1 MVVTPLRNSKI
12 GLGFGKSNSSKMRG
26 GAGAFAARSRAVSKN
41 QKPRLGV
48 RRSFL
53 GEAKQLGDRP
63 ASGVCRWK
71 SKKSSKQQ
79 RRPGGVCSPGGVAAE
94 TGYAIPQHSCVRAA
108 RKKFNGP
115 LGSRRVFSANREPE
129 PGSRMALR
137 LCGPAITPA
146 PPPPR
151 RR

>member
-71 SKKSSKQQ
+71 SKKGSKQQ
-79 RRPGGVCSPGGVAAE
+79 RRPGGVCSPRRRSRGNWIRNSPAQLCPRRPEKVQRPARISPGIFGKPG
-94 TGYAIPQHSCVRAA
+94 TGAGQQ
-108 RKKFNGP
+108 NG
-115 LGSRRVFSANREPE
+115 SQ
-129 PGSRMALR
+129 ALR
-137 LCGPAITPA
+137 SSNNAC
-146 PPPPR
+146 
-151 RR
+151 